1 VTLIKKRRRKIG
13 RIRLVQSEWVERIKH
28 QRDIKEFDVVINR
41 DGNFNEQTIDFIKE
55 AIEWLSYS
63 ENNTVEIERVIK

>member
-1 VTLIKKRRRKIG
+1 MKTT
-13 RIRLVQSEWVERIKH
+13 RIRLVQSEWVEGKKLPS
-28 QRDIKEFDVVINR
+28 DIKEFDAIINR
-41 DGNFNEQTIDFIKE
+41 DGNFNKQTTDFIKE

>member
-1 VTLIKKRRRKIG
+1 MKTT
-13 RIRLVQSEWVERIKH
+13 RIRLVQSEWVEGKKLPS
-28 QRDIKEFDVVINR
+28 DIKEFDAIVNR
-41 DGNFNEQTIDFIKE
+41 DGNFNKQTTDFIKE

>member
-1 VTLIKKRRRKIG
+1 MKMS
-13 RIRLVQSEWVERIKH
+13 RIRLVQSEWVEGKKLPS
-28 QRDIKEFDVVINR
+28 DIKEFDAIVNR
-41 DGNFNEQTIDFIKE
+41 DGNFNKQATDFIKE